1 MFKVKRK
8 RKRRRSWWR
17 WWREKKTKRRN
28 EQMNERYNKYTCSTV
43 HTYVHRVETYREKQV
58 WRRWMKIIINHCR
71 CLNTHFFLNFFFFC
85 RSFYST
91 QWCCFSSSFWLA
103 HLEIQSKLFMNILF
117 FAQEIFFS
125 FSWIFFPFLL
135 QNRFDS
141 ITHLNPS
148 QHNSNTEYSRSFCLT
163 SESGLLDPWKELTW
177 LTRGWRAVF
186 SRLSDEN
193 TSTHVYI
200 NSFLST
206 VAVILLHFT
215 WVLGCLKMEWKLWYF
230 SSANEKLLKTRNM
243 CHFVF
248 YSEEY
253 SRQLKRIQISAIN
266 LLEWI
271 FFMSFSGII
280 VLRDYVLVF
289 FGIAS
294 FNWCFKMPLY

>member
-148 QHNSNTEYSRSFCLT
+148 HHLNTIPILNTAVVFVWRVNRVCWILERSWLDWREADEQFFLAYQTKTPARMYTLILSFQPSPSYCYTSLESWDVWKWNGNFDIFLLQMKNCWRLEICAILYSTQRNIQGNWNEF
-163 SESGLLDPWKELTW
+163 K
-177 LTRGWRAVF
+177 
-186 SRLSDEN
+186 
-193 TSTHVYI
+193 
-200 NSFLST
+200 
-206 VAVILLHFT
+206 
-215 WVLGCLKMEWKLWYF
+215 
-230 SSANEKLLKTRNM
+230 SA
-243 CHFVF
+243 
-248 YSEEY
+248 
-253 SRQLKRIQISAIN
+253 
-266 LLEWI
+266 
-271 FFMSFSGII
+271 
-280 VLRDYVLVF
+280 
-289 FGIAS
+289 
-294 FNWCFKMPLY
+294 P